1 MSELDER
8 VVTGLRELVD
18 RAPVD
23 ADVWVET
30 ERLVQRHKHRRQTMV
45 AAAIVA
51 IVAAFTVAGVRSTA
65 SEDRVHVA
73 GTTPETT
80 STTTSQMS
88 SVPSGKVACPLS
100 CIGQTT
106 ADVDGDS
113 RLDKIGLFANPP
125 LSGDAVG
132 NSPSKIAVRV
142 VFANGR
148 VAEYHDTAKW
158 DASLVGTADLN
169 GDGRAEIFYF
179 NNTGANLHSG
189 YILRWDGSKLVAVL
203 GSDGKPFQTFT
214 SGYAMGGDGF
224 RCGDHSYI
232 AMTIQYGAPP
242 DGWVASE
249 TTYRWEDNALVKVTD
264 KQPMAIT
271 QPAAG
276 ATGEFTVPTE
286 YDQIIGAHCPGMV
299 KTYG

>member
-45 AAAIVA
+45 AAAVVA
-51 IVAAFTVAGVRSTA
+51 IVGALTVAGVGSTA

-73 GTTPETT
+73 GTTPATT
-80 STTTSQMS
+80 STTS
-88 SVPSGKVACPLS
+88 SVASGEVVCPFS

-106 ADVDGDS
+106 ADVDGDGH
-113 RLDKIGLFANPP
+113 LDKIGLFANPP
-125 LSGDAVG
+125 LSGNAVG
-132 NSPSKIAVRV
+132 HSPSRIVVRV

-148 VAEYHDTAKW
+148 VADYDDTAAW

-189 YILRWDGSKLVAVL
+189 YILRWNGSKLVPVL

-224 RCGDHSYI
+224 RCGDHSFI
-232 AMTIQYGAPP
+232 TMAIQYGAPP
-242 DGWVASE
+242 TGWVATQ
-249 TTYRWEDNALVKVTD
+249 TTYRWEDNALVKVANE
-264 KQPMAIT
+264 QPIAIT
-271 QPAAG
+271 QPVAG
-276 ATGEFTVPTE
+276 ATGESAVPAE